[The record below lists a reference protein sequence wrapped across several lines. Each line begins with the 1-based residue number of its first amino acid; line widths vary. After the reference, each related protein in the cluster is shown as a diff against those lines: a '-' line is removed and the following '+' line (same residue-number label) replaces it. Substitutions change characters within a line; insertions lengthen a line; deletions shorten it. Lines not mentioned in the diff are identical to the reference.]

1 MNSMNDQRFFDLA
14 MKVIARQRTE
24 AERAELEA
32 LLASRP
38 ELQAEWVRL
47 QADAERARA
56 FAPLTAAME
65 NSAPEFPAYARERL
79 QTKVRQTLGSPN
91 TSKRR
96 GGLWRWV
103 LGLAT
108 ATAVMVFSL
117 SLLNPRAPV
126 IEVAMLD
133 TAGGTRGMDTNQIA
147 LLQARWKNVRQ
158 FSTPAELEQ
167 WEQSPAS
174 GQGSFARIIYD
185 RTAGEVRVAGRVK
198 EVPFQKAFLVEKDL
212 GTTLEQAAF
221 FVRAQFG
228 R

>member
-65 NSAPEFPAYARERL
+65 TSAPEFPAYARERL
-79 QTKVRQTLGSPN
+79 QTKVRQTLGSPE
-91 TSKRR
+91 TAKRR
-96 GGLWRWV
+96 GRLWRWA

-108 ATAVMVFSL
+108 ATLVIVFTL
-117 SLLNPRAPV
+117 TFLNPRPPV
-126 IEVAMLD
+126 IQVAMLD
-133 TAGGTRGMDTNQIA
+133 VTGGTRGADTNQ
-147 LLQARWKNVRQ
+147 LEVLRQKWKDARVFSNAQESATWERQ
-158 FSTPAELEQ
+158 P
-167 WEQSPAS
+167 PAS
-174 GQGSFARIIYD
+174 SDFAKIIYD
-185 RTAGEVRVAGRVK
+185 PAAAEVRVSGRAGGK
-198 EVPFQKAFLVEKDL
+198 NFTTTIAVEKGL
-212 GTTLEQAAF
+212 AGALEEAAHF
-221 FVRAQFG
+221 ARDQLA